1 MLSRTAAH
9 CHAAASTIT
18 RRSQRST
25 AARSLNLEIQI
36 GKVWVSLVS
45 LFIKSPKEPI
55 KIQPRSD
62 YKAPAFWKI
71 VIEKRIILYQKI
83 RIVKTTLYKGFDV
96 DLIVGKTVESPGNSF
111 TLGVE
116 EETKVKKRIVFL
128 YSLRGVEVVQMSIR
142 IAGE

>member
-96 DLIVGKTVESPGNSF
+96 DLIVGKTRWVWRRK
-111 TLGVE
+111 L
-116 EETKVKKRIVFL
+116 K
-128 YSLRGVEVVQMSIR
+128 
-142 IAGE
+142 